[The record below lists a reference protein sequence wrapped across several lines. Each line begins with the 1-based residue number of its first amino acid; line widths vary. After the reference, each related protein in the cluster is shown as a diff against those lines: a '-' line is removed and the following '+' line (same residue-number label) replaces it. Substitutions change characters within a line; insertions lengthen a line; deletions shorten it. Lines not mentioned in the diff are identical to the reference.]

1 MTQSW
6 IDRLVIY
13 SKTRRE
19 TAVGTA
25 CDSHKRDI
33 PVTALLNHLFTITGK
48 VCKTSAPSAQLR
60 NILYISHL
68 EAEQMGAD
76 KKTSAPPATL

>member
-1 MTQSW
+1 VKQPSA
-6 IDRLVIY
+6 LH
-13 SKTRRE
+13 E
-19 TAVGTA
+19 TAVGSA
-25 CDSHKRDI
+25 CDSRKRDI
-33 PVTALLNHLFTITGK
+33 PVTALLNHSFTITGK
-48 VCKTSAPSAQLR
+48 VCKTSAPSAPLR